1 MPPAAYTYA
10 IPQKYYREY
19 CVRRYGFHGTSCRYA
34 AGEAIRMLGLDP
46 ASHGL
51 VIAHLGNGASATA
64 VLDGRSAGT
73 TMGFTPLEGLVMGT
87 RSGDIDAGAVAF
99 IARTA
104 GFGLDGIDTM
114 LNKESGL
121 LGLSELSGDYR
132 TLEEA
137 SGQGHAGATLAL
149 DVFVHRLARH
159 IGGLATS
166 LRQFDALVFTGG
178 IGENSARLRAMTLAR
193 LGVFGFRLDANAND
207 AAILGRA
214 GQITRD
220 GGPAAVVVPANE
232 ESVIAM
238 DTAVLA
244 GLLQPERKCEAA
256 A

>member
-1 MPPAAYTYA
+1 
-10 IPQKYYREY
+10 
-19 CVRRYGFHGTSCRYA
+19 
-34 AGEAIRMLGLDP
+34 
-46 ASHGL
+46 

-64 VLDGRSAGT
+64 VLDGSSAGT